1 MQKQYFKWFS
11 QALGCDMEMMV
22 YGHAGRPMLF
32 IPCQDG
38 RFFDFENFKM
48 TDTLAPWIESGK
60 LMVFSIDTKDI
71 ETWSGTGDPAWRA
84 QRHEQWMRYITD
96 EVVPFAKDTVCRVNG
111 WSDCE
116 GLISF
121 GCSLGATHAAN
132 LFLRRPDLFNGMLA
146 LSGIYTAEY
155 GFGSYM
161 DLAVYENSPVHYLA
175 NMPQGHPYVDMYN
188 SRRGVICVGQGAWE
202 QPETT
207 RQVAAQFDRLG
218 VNLWVDFWG
227 YDVNHD
233 WDWWYKQVPY
243 FMPYLLGE

>member
-1 MQKQYFKWFS
+1 MYTQYYRHYS
-11 QALGCDMEMMV
+11 AALGRDMEMKQ

-38 RFFDFENFKM
+38 RFFDFENFRM
-48 TDTLAPWIESGK
+48 TDTLAPWIDAGK
-60 LMVFSIDTKDI
+60 ITVFSIDTMDK
-71 ETWSGTGDPAWRA
+71 ETWSGTENPAWRA
-84 QRHEQWMRYITD
+84 QRHDQWMRYITD
-96 EVVPFAKDTVCRVNG
+96 EVVPFIRETVCRMNA
-111 WSDCE
+111 WSDCP
-116 GLISF
+116 GPITF
-121 GCSLGATHAAN
+121 GCSLGATHAVN
-132 LFLRRPDLFNGMLA
+132 LFLRRPDLFSGMLA

-161 DLAVYENSPVHYLA
+161 DGIVYENSPVHFLP
-175 NMPQGHPYVDMYN
+175 NMAPDHHYVEMYN
-188 SRRGVICVGQGAWE
+188 QRRGVICVGQGAWE

-207 RQVAAQFDRLG
+207 RVIKEQFDRLG

-227 YDVNHD
+227 FDVNHD